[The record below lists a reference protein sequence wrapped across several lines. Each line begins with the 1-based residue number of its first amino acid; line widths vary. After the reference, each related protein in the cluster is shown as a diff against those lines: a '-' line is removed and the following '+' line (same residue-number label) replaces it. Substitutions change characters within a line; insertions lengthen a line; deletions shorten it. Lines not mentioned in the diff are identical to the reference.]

1 MSEFILIIFSAAL
14 VNNIIV
20 LGIIGTDPAL
30 AFMRRMDV
38 ATGLCLTMLVLL
50 PLVSVSGYLLD
61 YWLLAPLQLEYLQ
74 LLVFVST
81 VILITLLLKHYGH
94 RINKKLDARINIFLP
109 FAGINTTVLG
119 TMLLNHELSNTF
131 LKSLAFGMGSA
142 LGFSFVLLL
151 MTAAFE
157 RLEVTDVPVP
167 FRGLPIV
174 LITLALISMAFMGF
188 SGLINQ

>member
-20 LGIIGTDPAL
+20 LGMVGTDPAL

-50 PLVSVSGYLLD
+50 PLVSASGYLLD
-61 YWLLAPLQLEYLQ
+61 YWLLIPLQLEYLQ
-74 LLVFVST
+74 LLIFVSAVT
-81 VILITLLLKHYGH
+81 LITLLLKRYGH
-94 RINKKLDARINIFLP
+94 RINKKLDERISVFLP

-119 TMLLNHELSNTF
+119 TMLLNHVFSNTF
-131 LKSLAFGMGSA
+131 LKSLAFGIGTA

-157 RLEVTDVPVP
+157 RLEVADVPTP

-188 SGLINQ
+188 NGLIDR

>member
-1 MSEFILIIFSAAL
+1 
-14 VNNIIV
+14 
-20 LGIIGTDPAL
+20 
-30 AFMRRMDV
+30 
-38 ATGLCLTMLVLL
+38 VLL

-61 YWLLAPLQLEYLQ
+61 HWILVPLQLEYFQ

-94 RINKKLDARINIFLP
+94 RINKKLDARINVFLP

-119 TMLLNHELSNTF
+119 TMLLNQELSITF
-131 LKSLAFGMGSA
+131 LKSLAFGIGSA

-151 MTAAFE
+151 MTAAVE
-157 RLEVTDVPVP
+157 RLQVADVPIP

-174 LITLALISMAFMGF
+174 LITLAMISMAFMGF

>member
-38 ATGLCLTMLVLL
+38 ATGLCLTILVLL
-50 PLVSVSGYLLD
+50 PLVTVSGFLLD
-61 YWLLAPLQLEYLQ
+61 YWILVPLQLEYFQ

-94 RINKKLDARINIFLP
+94 RINKKLGEQINVYLP
-109 FAGINTTVLG
+109 FAGVNTTVLG
-119 TMLLNHELSNTF
+119 TLLLNQELSNTF

-151 MTAAFE
+151 MTAVFE
-157 RLEVTDVPVP
+157 RLEVADVPVP
-167 FRGLPIV
+167 FRGLPII